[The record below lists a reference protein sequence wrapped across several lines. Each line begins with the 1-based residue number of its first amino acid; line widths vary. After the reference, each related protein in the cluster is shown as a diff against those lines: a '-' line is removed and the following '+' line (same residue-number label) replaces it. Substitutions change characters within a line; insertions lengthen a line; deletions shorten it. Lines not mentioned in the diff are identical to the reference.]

1 MRMQQVIKGV
11 DTLKRVWCLYRVS
24 TKAQVNIDDDIPT
37 QRKACHEFVNTKS
50 EWQITNEYY
59 EKGVSAFKKKLDDRD
74 ELQKIKNGAESGEF
88 DVLLVFMYDRLGRNE
103 SETPLIVQFLIEHGI
118 EVWSVK
124 EGQSKIDDH
133 TDILINFIRYWQ
145 SSGESKKTSIRVREF
160 KKQYSEQ
167 GYFQGGAAPIG
178 YKIVETDQPH
188 WKNKDRKIKE
198 LVVDEEE
205 GEMIRLIY
213 SLYIDR
219 HMGYRK
225 IVDYLNNHGYRNR
238 DGKIFGVST
247 IQRILS
253 NPIYIGY
260 KRYQGHDS
268 EEGATQPYNE
278 KLRIISDDIFKQAD
292 LIRNTRKDK
301 LKDQDKSGIP
311 LTGKLMFSGLA
322 YCKYCGSKLTA
333 NYLYREQKK
342 YNGTDESYTNT
353 VYRYRCPLNK
363 GKHHCDH
370 KQNIWGA
377 KKYDRIIIQQLKAII
392 STLDI
397 KSFISNSVNQ
407 KKSTLK
413 QKEKNLRNLEK
424 ELEKLNLQ
432 SARLNSEIAKSLIGD
447 SSFTPEQ
454 LSGAIDQVNKD
465 IQDKTEIITNLKAE
479 IESERE
485 NYSDVNYIA
494 DELNNWEE
502 KFDKADDDLKK
513 AMLSRVINKV
523 YFGKEEVEIELNL
536 MLEECLRQQYE
547 AEASIE

>member
-1 MRMQQVIKGV
+1 M
-11 DTLKRVWCLYRVS
+11 KRVWTLYRVS

-37 QRKACHEFVNTKS
+37 QRQACHEFINTKS
-50 EWQITNEYY
+50 DWEITEEWY

-74 ELQKIKNGAESGEF
+74 KLQKIKSGAENGDF

-124 EGQSKIDDH
+124 EGQSKIEDH
-133 TDILINFIRYWQ
+133 TDILVNYIRFWQ
-145 SSGESKKTSIRVREF
+145 SSGESKKTSMRVREF
-160 KKQYSEQ
+160 KKQYSDQ
-167 GYFQGGAAPIG
+167 GYFQGGAAPTG
-178 YKIVETDQPH
+178 YKIIETDQTH

-198 LVVDEEE
+198 LAVDEEE
-205 GEMIRLIY
+205 GEMIKLIF
-213 SLYIDR
+213 SLYIDK

-225 IVDYLNNHGYRNR
+225 IVDYLNEHGYRNR

-247 IQRILS
+247 IQRILA
-253 NPIYIGY
+253 NPIYIGF
-260 KRYQGHDS
+260 KRYEGFNS
-268 EEGATQPYNE
+268 KEGATQPYNE
-278 KLRIISDDIFKQAD
+278 KLRIILDDIFKQAEV
-292 LIRNTRKDK
+292 IRNTRKDK

-322 YCKYCGSKLTA
+322 YCKYCGAKLSP
-333 NYLYREQKK
+333 NYHYRDQEKN
-342 YNGTDESYTNT
+342 NGTGESYRNI

-363 GKHHCDH
+363 GKQHCDH

-377 KKYDRIIIQQLKAII
+377 KKFDSIIIQQLKAVI

-397 KSFISNSVNQ
+397 KAFINTSVNQ

-413 QKEKNLRNLEK
+413 QKEKNFRNLEN
-424 ELEKLNLQ
+424 ELEKLNIQ
-432 SARLNSEIAKSLIGD
+432 SAKLNAEIGKSLIGE
-447 SSFTPEQ
+447 SKFTPEQ

-465 IQDKTEIITNLKAE
+465 IKDKTEAILKLEAE

-485 NYSDVNYIA
+485 NYADVNYIA
-494 DELNNWEE
+494 NELSNWEE

-523 YFGKEEVEIELNL
+523 YFGKDEVELELNL

-547 AEASIE
+547 AEASI